1 MLVKF
6 LLNFSKFLVL
16 SKLGTNRQL
25 FGQKMQE
32 KTAY

>member
-6 LLNFSKFLVL
+6 LLNFSKFLFL
-16 SKLGTNRQL
+16 PKLGTNRQL

-32 KTAY
+32 KTAF